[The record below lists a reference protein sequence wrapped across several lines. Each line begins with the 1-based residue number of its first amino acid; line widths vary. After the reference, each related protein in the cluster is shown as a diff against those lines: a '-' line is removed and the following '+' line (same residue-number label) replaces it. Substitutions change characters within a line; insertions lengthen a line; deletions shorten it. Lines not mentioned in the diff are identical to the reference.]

1 MKQQIELHLGGKKRK
16 FTFGILFLGNVLERE
31 NYEDYND
38 LLIKTQ
44 KNPFKHAPIL
54 MYESLVNTCNKYQK
68 NIDFTESDVIEWLDR
83 DYIKGA
89 DNVVKFLQV
98 FFGTNE
104 NKTPIENETNE
115 DAPKKK

>member
-31 NYEDYND
+31 IYEDYND

-54 MYESLVNTCNKYQK
+54 MYESLINTCNKYK
-68 NIDFTESDVIEWLDR
+68 KDIDFTESDVIDWLDK
-83 DYIKGA
+83 DYVSGA
-89 DNVVKFLQV
+89 GKVVKFLQV
-98 FFGTNE
+98 FFGTND
-104 NKTPIENETNE
+104 NKTPIESEDNETTS
-115 DAPKKK
+115 KKK

>member
-16 FTFGILFLGNVLERE
+16 FTFGILFLGNVLERDL
-31 NYEDYND
+31 YEDYND

-68 NIDFTESDVIEWLDR
+68 EIDFTENDVVNWLDK

-104 NKTPIENETNE
+104 NKTPTENENNQNE
-115 DAPKKK
+115 AKKK